1 MKVQN
6 DSDKSQSAQ
15 DSLTVLAQHYNIHYQ
30 NVVTLSSDFHFVSG
44 YLHFTTH
51 KSTTL
56 VP

>member
-6 DSDKSQSAQ
+6 DSNKPQSAQ
-15 DSLTVLAQHYNIHYQ
+15 DSLTVLPQLHYQ
-30 NVVTLSSDFHFVSG
+30 NVLTLSSDFHFVSG
-44 YLHFTTH
+44 YLHFAMH